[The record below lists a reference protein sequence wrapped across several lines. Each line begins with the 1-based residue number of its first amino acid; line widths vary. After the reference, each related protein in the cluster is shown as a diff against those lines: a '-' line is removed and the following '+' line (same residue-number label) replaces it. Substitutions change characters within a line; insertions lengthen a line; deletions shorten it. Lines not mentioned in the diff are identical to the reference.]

1 MSVVPSRPVLSLVAL
16 AAASVA
22 LAAAY
27 EGARPFKASEVLK
40 PAQIK
45 GPHYEV
51 AAEVPTTGFF
61 HEFKLTTD
69 YGPLAVEGRG
79 PLLGR
84 IHEVGAIAKLDEVS
98 KGEVFMKAAG
108 TSLINTGKGVAAA
121 VKDPEATA
129 KGVGQGV
136 KRFGTNLGRK
146 AKRTTDKA
154 VDSATKDEGEKKAEG
169 EEKST
174 TDKAA
179 EGAETVAN
187 SVLGVN
193 SSARKWAQKVGV
205 DPYTTNRV
213 LRKALIDLGRI
224 DAAGGLAAK
233 IAVPVP
239 PVVSGTA
246 KVGNLVWSADP
257 EAVLK
262 SSEQAMREM
271 GVGADV
277 IKQLYLA
284 KGFTL
289 TLHTRLV
296 TALRQVNAKGC
307 ADYVATAAES
317 DNEREAL
324 FFAQSAEM
332 LGLVHEKTPVVAV
345 LPDSRAMVAK
355 TKDGTAVVLLPMDY
369 IRWTEF
375 IEKALGEIAGR
386 AKAELGV
393 TRLELRTTATVSP
406 TAKKEIAARGF
417 AVTERLPYGQEV
429 LQARAAAGK
438 K

>member
-1 MSVVPSRPVLSLVAL
+1 MNAVHARPVLALAAL
-16 AAASVA
+16 AAASLA
-22 LAAAY
+22 FAAAY
-27 EGARPFKASEVLK
+27 EEARSFKASEVLE

-45 GPHYEV
+45 GPHYQV
-51 AAEVPTTGFF
+51 AADVPTSGFF
-61 HEFKLTTD
+61 HEFKLVTD
-69 YGPLAVEGRG
+69 FGTLEVEGRG

-84 IHEVGAIAKLDEVS
+84 IHEVGAIAQLDEVS
-98 KGEVFMKAAG
+98 KSEVFLKSAG
-108 TSLINTGKGVAAA
+108 TSLINTGKGVAAV

-129 KGVGQGV
+129 KGMGAGV

-146 AKRTTDKA
+146 AKRTTAKA
-154 VDSATKDEGEKKAEG
+154 VDSASKDD
-169 EEKST
+169 EEKGEGGDAST

-179 EGAETVAN
+179 KGAATVAD

-193 SSARKWAQKVGV
+193 GASRKWAQKVGV
-205 DPYTTNRV
+205 DPYTTNPV
-213 LRKALIDLGRI
+213 LRKALVDLGRI

-246 KVGNLVWSADP
+246 KVGNLVWGADP

-262 SSEQAMREM
+262 ASEKSMTEM

-296 TALRQVNAKGC
+296 AALRAVNAKGC

-324 FFAQSAEM
+324 FFVQSAEM
-332 LGLVHEKTPVVAV
+332 LQGLHEKRPVAAV

-355 TKDGTAVVLLPMDY
+355 TKDGAAVVVLPVDHL
-369 IRWTEF
+369 RWTAQV
-375 IEKALGEIAGR
+375 EKALGEIGGR
-386 AKAELGV
+386 AKAELGA
-393 TRLELRTTATVSP
+393 TKLELRTTATVSA
-406 TAKKEIAARGF
+406 TAKKELAARRF
-417 AVTERLPYGQEV
+417 TVTEGQPYTQEV
-429 LQARAAAGK
+429 MQAQATAAK
-438 K
+438 E

>member
-27 EGARPFKASEVLK
+27 EEARPFKASEILK

-51 AAEVPTTGFF
+51 AADVPTTGFF

-154 VDSATKDEGEKKAEG
+154 VDSATSKDEGAKTEAST
-169 EEKST
+169 ST

-179 EGAETVAN
+179 QGAETVAH

-193 SSARKWAQKVGV
+193 SSSRKWAQKVGV
-205 DPYTTNRV
+205 DPYTTNPV
-213 LRKALIDLGRI
+213 LRKALVDLGRI

-239 PVVSGTA
+239 PVVSSTA

-262 SSEQAMREM
+262 ANEKAMTEM

-277 IKQLYLA
+277 VKQLYVA

-296 TALRQVNAKGC
+296 SALRAVNAKGC

-324 FFAQSAEM
+324 FFVQSAEM
-332 LGLVHEKTPVVAV
+332 LQMLHAKSPVVAV

-355 TKDGTAVVLLPMDY
+355 TKDGRGVVMLPVDY
-369 IRWTEF
+369 VRWTEF

>member
-27 EGARPFKASEVLK
+27 EEARPFKASEILK

-51 AAEVPTTGFF
+51 AADVPTTGFF

-154 VDSATKDEGEKKAEG
+154 VDSATTKDEGAKTEAST
-169 EEKST
+169 ST

-179 EGAETVAN
+179 QGAETVAH

-193 SSARKWAQKVGV
+193 SSSRKWAQKVGV
-205 DPYTTNRV
+205 DPYTTNPV
-213 LRKALIDLGRI
+213 LRKALVDLGRI

-239 PVVSGTA
+239 PVVSSTA

-262 SSEQAMREM
+262 ANEKAMAEM

-277 IKQLYLA
+277 VKQLYTA

-296 TALRQVNAKGC
+296 SALRAVNAKGC

-324 FFAQSAEM
+324 FFVQGAEM
-332 LGLVHEKTPVVAV
+332 LQMLHAKSPVVAV

-375 IEKALGEIAGR
+375 TEKAVGEIAGR
-386 AKAELGV
+386 AKAELGA
-393 TRLELRTTATVSP
+393 TKLELRTTATVSP
-406 TAKKEIAARGF
+406 TAKKELAARAF
-417 AVTERLPYGQEV
+417 AVTERLPYSQEV
-429 LQARAAAGK
+429 MQARAAGQGK
-438 K
+438 

>member
-1 MSVVPSRPVLSLVAL
+1 MSAPSTRPVIALLAL
-16 AAASVA
+16 AGAALA
-22 LAAAY
+22 GAAAY
-27 EGARPFKASEVLK
+27 EEARLFKASEILK
-40 PAQIK
+40 ASQVK
-45 GPHYEV
+45 GPHYTV
-51 AAEVPTTGFF
+51 AADVPTGAFF

-69 YGPLAVEGRG
+69 YGPLEVEGRG

-84 IHEVGAIAKLDEVS
+84 IHEVGAIAQLDEVS
-98 KGEVFMKAAG
+98 KSEVFLKAAG
-108 TSLINTGKGVAAA
+108 TSVINTGKGVAAA
-121 VKDPEATA
+121 VKDPGATA
-129 KGVGQGV
+129 KGIGGGV

-355 TKDGTAVVLLPMDY
+355 TKDGRGVVMLPVDY
-369 IRWTEF
+369 VRWTEF